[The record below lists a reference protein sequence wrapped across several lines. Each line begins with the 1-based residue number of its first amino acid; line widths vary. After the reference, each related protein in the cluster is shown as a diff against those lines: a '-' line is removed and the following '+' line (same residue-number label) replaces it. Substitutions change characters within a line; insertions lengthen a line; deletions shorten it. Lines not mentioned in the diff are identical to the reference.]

1 MASFLGSEKAEGK
14 KMCGKLSV
22 TNFSVELVLAR
33 NVRFNF
39 WTGVAGCHRVGFQ
52 SALNRKTVG
61 DNRSTLERK
70 TTRPTRD

>member
-1 MASFLGSEKAEGK
+1 
-14 KMCGKLSV
+14 MCGKLSV

-39 WTGVAGCHRVGFQ
+39 WTGVAGCYRVGFQ

-61 DNRSTLERK
+61 DNRSSAPLKAFDQLGESPNQGNVTTLN
-70 TTRPTRD
+70 PTW